1 MTYKELLQTL
11 ADQAAQNYTA
21 YLQSKIDVVLNPS
34 DELLA
39 DKTEQY
45 RDSYSRNE
53 KQFTTVL
60 AMVKS
65 DDSLNSEA
73 PEELLGET
81 GK

>member
-21 YLQSKIDVVLNPS
+21 YLQSKIDVILNPS

-39 DKTEQY
+39 DKTQQY
-45 RDSYSRNE
+45 RDGYERNE
-53 KQFTTVL
+53 KQFITVL
-60 AMVKS
+60 AMVKN
-65 DDSLNSEA
+65 DESLNSEA
-73 PEELLGET
+73 PEALLGET